1 MAHPQ
6 EKRDLVRRKY
16 IFENQSL
23 EVAAMFCQVPFAT
36 ARSWKYQAREQGD
49 DWDKAR
55 SANLFASGG
64 IETMGQTLLAG
75 FLVQYQSA
83 FDDLEK
89 AEDVNPLEK
98 AKVLASLTDSYLK
111 VVNANKKL
119 LPETQAAAVALQVV
133 EELLNHISENYPNQ
147 LQDFALILQTF
158 ETVIERKFGG

>member
-6 EKRDLVRRKY
+6 EKRDALRRKY
-16 IFENQSL
+16 VFENQPLELAASL
-23 EVAAMFCQVPFAT
+23 IGVPFAT
-36 ARSWKYQAREQGD
+36 ARNWKYQARELGD
-49 DWDKAR
+49 DWDKVR

-83 FDDLEK
+83 FESLEQ
-89 AEDVNPLEK
+89 AEDVAPMEK
-98 AKVLASLTDSYLK
+98 AKILASLTDSYLK
-111 VVNANKKL
+111 VINANKKL
-119 LPETQAAAVALQVV
+119 MPETQAMAVALQVV
-133 EELLNHISENYPNQ
+133 EALLGHINDVYPDK

>member
-16 IFENQSL
+16 VFENQSL
-23 EVAAMFCQVPFAT
+23 ELAATFSGVPLAT
-36 ARSWKYQAREQGD
+36 ARSWKYAAKEQGD

-55 SANLFASGG
+55 SAHLFASGG
-64 IETMGQTLLAG
+64 IETVGHNMLAG
-75 FLVQYQSA
+75 FLVQYQST

-89 AEDVNPLEK
+89 AEGISPIEK
-98 AKVLASLTDSYLK
+98 SKALASLTDSYLK
-111 VVNANKKL
+111 VINATKKM

-133 EELLNHISENYPNQ
+133 EELLNHISETYPDK

-158 ETVIERKFGG
+158 ETVIERKLGG

>member
-16 IFENQSL
+16 VFENQSL
-23 EVAAMFCQVPFAT
+23 ELAATFSGVPLAT
-36 ARSWKYQAREQGD
+36 VRSWKYTAKEQGD

-55 SANLFASGG
+55 SAHLFAGGG
-64 IETMGQTLLAG
+64 IETVGQTLLAG
-75 FLVQYQSA
+75 FLVQWQSA

-89 AEDVNPLEK
+89 AENVNPLEK

-111 VVNANKKL
+111 VINANKKL
-119 LPETQAAAVALQVV
+119 LPETQATAVAVLVV
-133 EELLNHISENYPNQ
+133 EALLNHISEVYPNK

-158 ETVIERKFGG
+158 ESVMERKFGG

>member
-6 EKRDLVRRKY
+6 EKRDALRRKY
-16 IFENQSL
+16 VFENQSL
-23 EVAAMFCQVPFAT
+23 EVAAALIGIPFAT
-36 ARSWKYQAREQGD
+36 ARNWKYTAKEMGD

-64 IETMGQTLLAG
+64 IESIGQTLLAG

-89 AEDVNPLEK
+89 SQDVNPLDK

-119 LPETQAAAVALQVV
+119 LPETQAAAVALLVV
-133 EELLNHISENYPNQ
+133 EKLMQHISEVYPDK
-147 LQDFALILQTF
+147 LADFALILQTF
-158 ETVIERKFGG
+158 EQVMTREFA